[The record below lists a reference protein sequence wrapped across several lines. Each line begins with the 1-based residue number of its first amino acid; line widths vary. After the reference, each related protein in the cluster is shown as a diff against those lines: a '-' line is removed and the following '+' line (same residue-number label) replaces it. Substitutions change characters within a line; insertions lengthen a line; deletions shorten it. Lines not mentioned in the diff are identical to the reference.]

1 MNLLKRI
8 LRFEFNENAMK
19 VIATSITL
27 PLIKKTIYMSNIW
40 LTAQCWLN

>member
-1 MNLLKRI
+1 MSLLKHI

-19 VIATSITL
+19 VIASSIIL
-27 PLIKKTIYMSNIW
+27 RLIKKTIYMSNIW